1 MRNKEFGKFLR
12 DLRYKHSIN
21 RQTLAYKLGVSEV
34 TVWRWEEGRA
44 FPSRKHLA
52 ELMRMFPEVP
62 QTEWAMYLLGGT
74 EDGRQK

>member
-44 FPSRKHLA
+44 FPSRKHLTA
-52 ELMRMFPEVP
+52 LMRMFPEVP
-62 QTEWAMYLLGGT
+62 QTEWALYLLGGV
-74 EDGRQK
+74 ENGK